1 MQKYGVGS
9 FSNIYIKQ
17 KLIAKYTDSVNFIE
31 KTGRGRSSIIIL
43 DMMKHVI
50 IDEWYTNRL
59 ENCHEESIRIIKM
72 AAKLLKSS
80 IKKNMRI
87 RKNFTLRWKISN
99 MNLRPSQKFWKVDS
113 YYD

>member
-1 MQKYGVGS
+1 MTMEEFSENMQKYGVGS

-72 AAKLLKSS
+72 AAKLLKVKSS
-80 IKKNMRI
+80 IKKHEDS
-87 RKNFTLRWKISN
+87 KEFY
-99 MNLRPSQKFWKVDS
+99 PSVEDIK
-113 YYD
+113 YEP